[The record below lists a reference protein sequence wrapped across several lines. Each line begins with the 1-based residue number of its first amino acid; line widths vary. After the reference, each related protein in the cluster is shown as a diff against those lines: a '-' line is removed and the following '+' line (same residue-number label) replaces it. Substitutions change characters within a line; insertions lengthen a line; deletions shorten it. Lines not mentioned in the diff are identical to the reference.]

1 MSTTRNADGTLSIA
15 SMSLVD
21 FLPEVLRA
29 SKEGYELNVESN
41 AGYPQMIGHLLT
53 VTMFKAEPVPKNL
66 ARAVHTED
74 TSVPIAKPVGPPNSV
89 FKGNSDL
96 TKPSMNT
103 EATEATVKIDGRRKK
118 V

>member
-1 MSTTRNADGTLSIA
+1 MSTQINADGTLSIA

-21 FLPEVLRA
+21 FLPEVIQA
-29 SKEGYELNVESN
+29 SKDGYVLDVDSN

-74 TSVPIAKPVGPPNSV
+74 TTVATTEVVEVPMKH
-89 FKGNSDL
+89 
-96 TKPSMNT
+96 
-103 EATEATVKIDGRRKK
+103 DGRKKK